1 MKSYSP
7 KSEIQME
14 CDGAALLVLAMFAVA
29 SILLAVCYIH
39 NMEQAPGY
47 HATIVYGAP
56 EYMF

>member
-1 MKSYSP
+1 
-7 KSEIQME
+7 ME